1 MARRRK
7 SLLSAV
13 IGLSLGSY
21 LAVHVFG
28 GLPAATAGAGVSST
42 SLSGTLD
49 CSQLEKL
56 WEDGGGS
63 YSAAFMAAEIAMA
76 ESSGEEYATDDDGNG
91 TVDKGYWQINTV
103 HGSLATYNPLGN
115 ARAAVD
121 LSDDGTNWLDWV
133 TYRHGTYIG
142 KC

>member
-28 GLPAATAGAGVSST
+28 GLPSQGISAAVPH
-42 SLSGTLD
+42 GTLD
-49 CSQLEKL
+49 CSQIESL
-56 WEDGGGS
+56 WENEGGS
-63 YSAAFMAAEIAMA
+63 ASTAFMGAEIAMA
-76 ESSGEEYATDDDGNG
+76 ESTGHEDATDYDKDGS
-91 TVDKGYWQINTV
+91 VDRGLFQINSV
-103 HGSLATYNPLGN
+103 HGSLSTYNVDAN
-115 ARAAVD
+115 VKAAIY

-133 TYRHGTYIG
+133 TYRTGAYIG
-142 KC
+142 QC